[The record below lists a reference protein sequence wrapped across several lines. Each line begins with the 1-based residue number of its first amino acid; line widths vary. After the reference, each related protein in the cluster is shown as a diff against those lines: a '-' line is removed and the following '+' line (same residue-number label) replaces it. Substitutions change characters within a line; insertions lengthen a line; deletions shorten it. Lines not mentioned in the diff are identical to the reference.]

1 MAPPVRHGAQAR
13 QADWLV
19 AQLPMGMLDDDFF
32 ARFVSLFQ
40 EVASTLIAGA
50 DNIPNVVDV
59 TVAPAPVV
67 RWLGSWIGLH
77 AIDDSL
83 PEDLQRRLVRES
95 SRALAWRGTRAGLER
110 YLGVITGGPVDI
122 VESGGIHR
130 EGDGGLR
137 PPHVR
142 VTVESTGWLADAEF
156 VTLVADEVPASA
168 MLEVWV
174 GERRLWPAGHDGSP
188 DSAGVTAGAGARG
201 VPSALGPPGL
211 PGLHDVAATP
221 LGESQTVGGPA
232 HDAGPAPDGGGSA
245 QAPEGPAVGPSGH
258 PVPPEPPGPPAP
270 PSSDGGDR

>member
-1 MAPPVRHGAQAR
+1 MAAPARQGAQAR

-32 ARFVSLFQ
+32 TRFVSLFQ
-40 EVASTLIAGA
+40 EVASTLVAGA

-95 SRALAWRGTRAGLER
+95 SRALAWRGTRGGLER

-122 VESGGIHR
+122 VESGGIYR
-130 EGDGGLR
+130 EGDGGHR
-137 PPHVR
+137 PPSVR
-142 VTVESTGWLADAEF
+142 VNVTSTGWLADAEF

-174 GERRLWPAGHDGSP
+174 GDRRLWPSGGPDAPDGT
-188 DSAGVTAGAGARG
+188 GVTADEGSRG
-201 VPSALGPPGL
+201 VPSALGPPGV
-211 PGLHDVAATP
+211 PGAGDATAAAP
-221 LGESQTVGGPA
+221 LGESRSGGSPA
-232 HDAGPAPDGGGSA
+232 HESGPAPDGDGSA
-245 QAPEGPAVGPSGH
+245 QAPDGDGSAQ
-258 PVPPEPPGPPAP
+258 EP
-270 PSSDGGDR
+270 GGDGT